1 MPAIR
6 TSCVVSVLSRSQPNG
21 CMSLTGLP
29 LSQALQL
36 VGRPAAA
43 SCLWEDQL
51 QVCLQVMLTLAR
63 QKRFSSARYTGL
75 LDIRFCRDLA

>member
-6 TSCVVSVLSRSQPNG
+6 TSRVVSVLSRSQPNG
-21 CMSLTGLP
+21 CMNLTGLP

-43 SCLWEDQL
+43 SYLRQGQRESTL
-51 QVCLQVMLTLAR
+51 QITHTLDAMEGR
-63 QKRFSSARYTGL
+63 LCGKQS
-75 LDIRFCRDLA
+75 